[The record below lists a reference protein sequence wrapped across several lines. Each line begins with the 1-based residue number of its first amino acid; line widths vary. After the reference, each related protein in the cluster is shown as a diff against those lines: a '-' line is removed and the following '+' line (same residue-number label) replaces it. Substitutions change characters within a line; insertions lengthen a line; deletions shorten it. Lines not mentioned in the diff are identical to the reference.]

1 MSEGINFS
9 DGLARCVVM
18 VGLPYPDKS
27 DPELVQKM
35 NYLDAQERQQ
45 RMNVGTSG
53 GGQGSGVYGRGG
65 GGGGG
70 GGGGSAGQEYYQ
82 NLCMRAVN
90 QSIGRAI
97 RHIGDFA
104 AILLVD
110 ERYAKKRSIIRKLP
124 GWIGERTKAADN
136 FSTVIRELRQFFS
149 GPGLE
154 ALS

>member
-53 GGQGSGVYGRGG
+53 GAVTSWKF
-65 GGGGG
+65 
-70 GGGGSAGQEYYQ
+70 SNACIA
-82 NLCMRAVN
+82 NLIGTIRAN
-90 QSIGRAI
+90 WDLFLTFLSC
-97 RHIGDFA
+97 H
-104 AILLVD
+104 
-110 ERYAKKRSIIRKLP
+110 
-124 GWIGERTKAADN
+124 
-136 FSTVIRELRQFFS
+136 RQ
-149 GPGLE
+149 LW
-154 ALS
+154 